1 MRLLLDTQI
10 MPGFC
15 WQHLGGG
22 HQAPTRQIDRLLIAQ
37 LGVESTAAEAFCL
50 LRQLM
55 PGQARIP

>member
-22 HQAPTRQIDRLLIAQ
+22 HQAPTRQIDRLLI
-37 LGVESTAAEAFCL
+37 
-50 LRQLM
+50 
-55 PGQARIP
+55 GQARVEGLMAVSADARWPGYDVLLHRV